1 MKNGHFISNSCYI
14 IKHYKKSILVIVM
27 AIPDDIQ
34 EYVEKN
40 IKLMISQ
47 TETYLPIIKIVFPY
61 SKNLADGI
69 YNLIVGSAISV
80 FINQYAMRMKYPTAE
95 DFSEFAK
102 IAYKYRDQI
111 DQFFKYVLQPQ
122 DNSQQQVGLLQDA
135 LKVITIPFLQG
146 THW

>member
-1 MKNGHFISNSCYI
+1 MKNDQLISNSCYI

-111 DQFFKYVLQPQ
+111 DQFFK
-122 DNSQQQVGLLQDA
+122 
-135 LKVITIPFLQG
+135 
-146 THW
+146 

>member
-47 TETYLPIIKIVFPY
+47 TETYLPILKIVFPY

-80 FINQYAMRMKYPTAE
+80 FINQYAMRMKYPSAE
-95 DFSEFAK
+95 DFAEFGK
-102 IAYKYRDQI
+102 LTFKYRDQI
-111 DQFFKYVLQPQ
+111 DKFFK
-122 DNSQQQVGLLQDA
+122 
-135 LKVITIPFLQG
+135 
-146 THW
+146 